1 MATFEMVPAQC
12 SLPPAELERIIST
25 AQLDRRTPRAPR
37 PAAESKGL
45 RRLSKALS
53 VDPESILQTLCEVA
67 LDVCDADTAGISI
80 FDRDEAG
87 PIFRWR
93 AIAGAFACNLGGM
106 TRREFGPCGT
116 TMDRGTPQLF
126 SRPGRYFTYF
136 NAVKPEVVEALL
148 VPFSIRDS
156 YAGTMWVVAHDE
168 LRRFDRED
176 SRILTTMASF
186 TEAGYSLLLALQKR
200 LAELEK
206 RTIASPMPAISLGP
220 PLHEQ
225 LSEREREVMSMM
237 VRGVPQK
244 EIGFQLGIS
253 VKTVASYRARI
264 LGKLKVTGSFELL
277 RYALD
282 HALVNW
288 SEVH

>member
-1 MATFEMVPAQC
+1 MAVEIVPSQFA
-12 SLPPAELERIIST
+12 LPAGELERVIST
-25 AQLDRRTPRAPR
+25 TQLNIRASHAPR
-37 PAAESKGL
+37 PGAESRGL

-53 VDPESILQTLCEVA
+53 EDPESILQTLCEVA

-80 FDRDEAG
+80 LDRDDAG

-93 AIAGAFACNLGGM
+93 AIAGAYSPHLGGM

-126 SRPGRYFTYF
+126 SRPGRYFRYF
-136 NAVKPEVVEALL
+136 NDVKPEIVEALL
-148 VPFSIRDS
+148 VPFSIREAH
-156 YAGTMWVVAHDE
+156 AGTIWVVAHNDQ
-168 LRRFDRED
+168 RRFDRED
-176 SRILTTMASF
+176 ARILTTMASF
-186 TEAGYSLLLALQKR
+186 TGAGYSLLLSLQNR
-200 LAELEK
+200 LAQLEA
-206 RTIASPMPAISLGP
+206 RTISSPVPEISLGA

-225 LSEREREVMSMM
+225 LSERERQVMSMI

-244 EIGFQLGIS
+244 EIAFQLDIS
-253 VKTVASYRARI
+253 VKTVASHRAR
-264 LGKLKVTGSFELL
+264 LLRKLRVTGSFELL

-282 HALVNW
+282 HALVDW